1 VIRGRLPAPAGSLP
15 IRVTREYG
23 RDMTTAL
30 NVPVERPPGPE
41 LGRLELL
48 RLLRSRQLTDYLERA
63 AGAAPELAHFRIGRE
78 HAYLVG
84 TPELVRE
91 LFGPLGR
98 SGRKGRGL
106 EQSRLLLGEGL
117 LTSEGELH
125 KRQRRLIQPAF
136 HATRIETYARVM
148 RTAAAEL
155 PERAGW
161 RDGAVRDVAAD
172 MARLTLRIVGETL
185 FAADLTDD
193 STAVSGALAEL
204 LGRFQ
209 RVMLPGGAVLN
220 RLPLPSTRRLMG
232 AIAELDAVV
241 ARLVAEQRADPR
253 EDTVL
258 AMLLA
263 ARDEQG
269 GPMPDRQVRDE
280 VLTLML
286 AGHETTANALA
297 WTWLLLD
304 ENPAAADRLH
314 AEVDAAPAGAGLGEL
329 PWTRAVVAESMRL
342 YPPAW
347 VVGRR
352 MVTDVTLAGWP
363 VPAGSLVLASQWVTQ
378 RDPRWWPDAAA
389 FTPQRWLGPDGY
401 DEAAPGQPR
410 GAYFPFG
417 MGRRVCIG
425 ESFAWTEAVLA
436 LAALTRDW
444 APALVPGHPVA
455 LRPAITL
462 RPRHGLRMVLHRR

>member
-1 VIRGRLPAPAGSLP
+1 
-15 IRVTREYG
+15 
-23 RDMTTAL
+23 MTTA
-30 NVPVERPPGPE
+30 VRPAPSRPPGPDI
-41 LGRLELL
+41 GPLELT
-48 RLLRSRQLTDYLERA
+48 RLLRSRQLTDFLQRA
-63 AGAAPELAHFRIGRE
+63 AGHGDVTHFRIARD
-78 HAYLVG
+78 HAYLVA

-98 SGRKGRGL
+98 AGRKGRGL
-106 EQSRLLLGEGL
+106 EQTRLLLGQGL

-125 KRQRRLIQPAF
+125 RRQRRLIQPAF
-136 HATRIETYARVM
+136 HAGRVEAYSASM

-155 PERAGW
+155 PARAGW
-161 RDGAVRDVAAD
+161 RDGEVRDVAAD
-172 MARLTLRIVGETL
+172 MAALTLRIVGQTL
-185 FAADLTDD
+185 FDADLTDD

-209 RVMLPGGAVLN
+209 RTMLPGGALLN
-220 RLPLPSTRRLMG
+220 RVPLPSTRRLNA
-232 AIAELDAVV
+232 AIATLDEVV
-241 ARLVAEQRADPR
+241 FRLIDEARRSG
-253 EDTVL
+253 EDDGTVL

-263 ARDEQG
+263 ARDEHG
-269 GPMPDRQVRDE
+269 DPMPDRQVRDE

-304 ENPAAADRLH
+304 ENPAAAARLH
-314 AEVDAAPAGAGLGEL
+314 AELDAAPSDAGPSRL

-352 MVTDVTLAGWP
+352 MVTDVELAGWA
-363 VPAGSLVLASQWVTQ
+363 VPAGSLVLASQWITH
-378 RDPRWWPDAAA
+378 RDPRWWAEAAA
-389 FTPQRWLGPDGY
+389 FRPERWIGPDGY
-401 DEAAPGQPR
+401 DDAAPGQPR

-436 LAALTRDW
+436 LAALARDW
-444 APALVPGHPVA
+444 APALVPGHPVE
-455 LRPAITL
+455 LRPAVTL
-462 RPRHGLRMVLHRR
+462 RPRYGLRMTLHRRA

>member
-1 VIRGRLPAPAGSLP
+1 MAL
-15 IRVTREYG
+15 
-23 RDMTTAL
+23 AL
-30 NVPVERPPGPE
+30 NPPVERPPGLQ

-48 RLLRSRQLTDYLERA
+48 RLLRSRQLTSYLDRA
-63 AGAAPELAHFRIGRE
+63 TEIAPELAHFRIGRE

-98 SGRKGRGL
+98 VGRKGRGL
-106 EQSRLLLGEGL
+106 EQSRVLLGDGL
-117 LTSEGELH
+117 LTSEGDLH
-125 KRQRRLIQPAF
+125 RRQRRLIQPAF
-136 HATRIETYARVM
+136 HASRIESYARSM

-155 PERAGW
+155 PDRAGW
-161 RDGAVRDVAAD
+161 ADGAVRDVAAD
-172 MARLTLRIVGETL
+172 MAALTLRIVGETL

-209 RVMLPGGAVLN
+209 RVMVPGGALLN
-220 RLPLPSTRRLMG
+220 RLPLPSTRVLMS
-232 AIAELDAVV
+232 AIAELDTVV
-241 ARLVAEQRADPR
+241 ARLIAEQRAGLGD
-253 EDTVL
+253 DGTVL
-258 AMLLA
+258 AMLLR
-263 ARDEQG
+263 ARDENG
-269 GPMPDRQVRDE
+269 RPMPDRLVRDE

-297 WTWLLLD
+297 WSWLLLD
-304 ENPAAADRLH
+304 RHPTAADRLH
-314 AEVDAAPAGAGLGEL
+314 AELDAAPAGARLAEL
-329 PWTRAVVAESMRL
+329 PYTHAVIAESMRL

-347 VVGRR
+347 VIGRR
-352 MVTDVTLAGWP
+352 MTADVTLAGWSI
-363 VPAGSLVLASQWVTQ
+363 PAASLVLASQWVTQ
-378 RDPRWWPDAAA
+378 RDPRWWPDARA
-389 FTPQRWLGPDGY
+389 FTPERWLAADGRF

-436 LAALTRDW
+436 LAALARAW
-444 APALVPGHPVA
+444 APTLVPGHPIV
-455 LRPAITL
+455 LRPAVTL
-462 RPRHGLRMVLHRR
+462 RPMHGLRMVLHRR

>member
-1 VIRGRLPAPAGSLP
+1 MA
-15 IRVTREYG
+15 
-23 RDMTTAL
+23 TAL
-30 NVPVERPPGPE
+30 TAPVERPPGPE

-48 RLLRSRQLTDYLERA
+48 RLLRSRQLTDYLQRA
-63 AGAAPELAHFRIGRE
+63 ATAGPTLSHFTIGRE
-78 HAYLVG
+78 HAYLVS

-98 SGRKGRGL
+98 VGVKGRGL
-106 EQSRLLLGEGL
+106 QNTKVLLGDGL

-125 KRQRRLIQPAF
+125 QRQRRLIQPAF
-136 HATRIETYARVM
+136 HAGRVAAYGQLM

-155 PERAGW
+155 PGRARW
-161 RDGAVRDVAAD
+161 ADGAVRDVSAD
-172 MARLTLRIVGETL
+172 MAALTLRIVGQTL

-209 RVMLPGGAVLN
+209 RTMVPGGTLLN
-220 RLPLPSTRRLMG
+220 RLPLPSTRRLQA
-232 AIAELDAVV
+232 AIGELDAVV
-241 ARLVAEQRADPR
+241 ARLIAEQRAGRGD
-253 EDTVL
+253 DGTVL

-263 ARDEQG
+263 ARNEDG
-269 GPMPDRQVRDE
+269 SPMPDRLVRDE

-304 ENPAAADRLH
+304 RNPAAAAALH
-314 AEVDAAPAGAGLGEL
+314 AELDAAPADAEPADL
-329 PWTRAVVAESMRL
+329 PYTRAVVAESMRL

-352 MVTDVTLAGWP
+352 MTTDVQLDGWS
-363 VPAGSLVLASQWVTQ
+363 VPAGSLVLASQWIVH
-378 RDPRWWPDAAA
+378 RDPRWWPSALA
-389 FTPQRWLGPDGY
+389 FRPERWLGP
-401 DEAAPGQPR
+401 EPHPR

-425 ESFAWTEAVLA
+425 ESFAWSEAVLA
-436 LAALTRDW
+436 LAALARDW
-444 APALVPGHPVA
+444 SPALVPGHPVA
-455 LRPAITL
+455 LRPAVTL
-462 RPRHGLRMVLHRR
+462 RPRYGLRMVLHRR